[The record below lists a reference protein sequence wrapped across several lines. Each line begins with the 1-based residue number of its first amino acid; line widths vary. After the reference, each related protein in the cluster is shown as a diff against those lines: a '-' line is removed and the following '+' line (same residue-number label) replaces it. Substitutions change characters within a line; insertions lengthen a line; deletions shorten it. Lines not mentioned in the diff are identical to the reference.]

1 MSSVTSN
8 DIRCALKLRYPK
20 ESHALMFEVAP
31 ATGGGTRYA
40 DAVAFGLWASHG
52 HAIEGIEIK
61 VSRSDFLAEM
71 KQPEKSE
78 PVMRYCNRWWLAT
91 PRGLVKTDELP
102 PTWGLLEL
110 QENGTLRTAQKAAK
124 LSPQAP
130 TLGFVASMMRR
141 QAGLDEEMAERIISD
156 RMNAW
161 EKRMR
166 EQLTRE
172 YQNHHSMRLK
182 TAEDA
187 MGLVETVK
195 AETGIDLTSW
205 EAKSELAPAVR
216 TVMALNGRY
225 GDGLAALHRTLGN
238 LQKVI
243 DESGLIAEHA
253 NG

>member
-71 KQPEKSE
+71 KQPQKSE
-78 PVMRYCNRWWLAT
+78 PVMRYCNRWWLAI
-91 PRGLVKTDELP
+91 PCGLVKAEELP

-110 QENGTLRTAQKAAK
+110 QSNGTLRASHKAPK
-124 LSPQAP
+124 LSPVAP

-141 QAGLDEEMAERIISD
+141 QAGLDEEMTERVIGD
-156 RMNAW
+156 RMNGW

-166 EQLTRE
+166 EQLDRE
-172 YQNHHSMRLK
+172 YQNRHSMRLK

-187 MGLVETVK
+187 MAVIEK
-195 AETGIDLTSW
+195 IKSETGIDLTSW
-205 EAKSELAPAVR
+205 EAKTELAAAIR
-216 TVMALNGRY
+216 TVMAMNGRY
-225 GDGLAALHRTLGN
+225 GEGLTSLHRMLGN

-243 DESGLIAEHA
+243 DESGLIAERA